1 MRKRLSILFFMLVLA
16 TVAQA
21 GVNEGFKRT
30 ETREPCR
37 EYHPLRK
44 PFFGDTHVHT
54 TFSFDAWGQGTLAGP
69 REAYRFAKGEA
80 IGMQPYSESGI
91 PSRSIQLRRPL
102 DYAVVTDH
110 SDLLGETRICREE
123 ELEGAELDHLLHA
136 THTDDAGDATAPSR
150 VIGRADFRNLRGAR
164 FLPRPIRRLAFGL
177 SSGEP
182 LVPVLDDRG
191 GRIIAVA
198 GGGRIAADP

>member
-1 MRKRLSILFFMLVLA
+1 MKQGLCLLASLLILTAV
-16 TVAQA
+16 TPVRS
-21 GVNEGFKRT
+21 ESGFERT

-80 IGMQPYSESGI
+80 IGMQPYSESGVA
-91 PSRSIQLRRPL
+91 SRSIQLRRPL

-110 SDLLGETRICREE
+110 SDL
-123 ELEGAELDHLLHA
+123 
-136 THTDDAGDATAPSR
+136 
-150 VIGRADFRNLRGAR
+150 
-164 FLPRPIRRLAFGL
+164 
-177 SSGEP
+177 
-182 LVPVLDDRG
+182 
-191 GRIIAVA
+191 
-198 GGGRIAADP
+198 